1 MAGNSAAVKVK
12 IDNVVKKFNGRGGEM
27 IALNGVNLDIHEN
40 EFITVVGPSGCG
52 KSTILNI
59 IAGLLEP
66 TSGNVYVDGK
76 KVEADRP
83 DCFHHDAYCLLAGCG
98 TKVTI
103 TAKAHSELYIQATVN
118 ETPYEAVMYTPD
130 KVQVEH
136 KGFNGELMGCMS
148 REIKTFF
155 DLDNAPF
162 SKMVLGEVLNL
173 PGKWSSYP
181 PHHHPQPEVYF
192 YRFDY
197 PDGFGAGFANG
208 EIFKTQH
215 NGCAVINHGFHSQTA
230 APGYAMCYA
239 WGIRHLEGDPWDKTR
254 IDDPEHA
261 WLWKADAN
269 DHIYPNH

>member
-1 MAGNSAAVKVK
+1 MDV
-12 IDNVVKKFNGRGGEM
+12 
-27 IALNGVNLDIHEN
+27 
-40 EFITVVGPSGCG
+40 
-52 KSTILNI
+52 
-59 IAGLLEP
+59 GLLLMEAGD
-66 TSGNVYVDGK
+66 TYVYEDAKKEVAILLFSGSVTYEWDGK

-136 KGFNGELMGCMS
+136 KGFGGELMGCMS

-197 PDGFGAGFANG
+197 PDGFGASTPRPPRRAMPCATPGASG
-208 EIFKTQH
+208 TWRGIPGTRPASTIRSTP
-215 NGCAVINHGFHSQTA
+215 GCGRPMPTTTSIPITD
-230 APGYAMCYA
+230 
-239 WGIRHLEGDPWDKTR
+239 RR
-254 IDDPEHA
+254 
-261 WLWKADAN
+261 
-269 DHIYPNH
+269 

>member
-1 MAGNSAAVKVK
+1 MTYFNKNAELKNGYNAYIDTAVDDMGTQMDV
-12 IDNVVKKFNGRGGEM
+12 
-27 IALNGVNLDIHEN
+27 
-40 EFITVVGPSGCG
+40 
-52 KSTILNI
+52 
-59 IAGLLEP
+59 GLLLMEDGDVF
-66 TSGNVYVDGK
+66 TFNEADKEIAVLLFAGKVTYEWDGK

-83 DCFHHDAYCLLAGCG
+83 DCFHHEAYCLLAGKG
-98 TKVTI
+98 TKI
-103 TAKAHSELYIQATVN
+103 TLTAHAHSELYIQKTLN
-118 ETPYEAVMYTPD
+118 DKPYEAVMYTPET
-130 KVQVEH
+130 VQTEY
-136 KGFNGELMGCMS
+136 KGSNGELMGCME

-162 SKMVLGEVLNL
+162 SNMVLGEVLNR

-208 EIFKTQH
+208 EIFKTGH
-215 NGCAVINHGFHSQTA
+215 NGLAVINHGFHSQTA

-239 WGIRHLEGDPWDKTR
+239 WGIRHLDGDPWDKTR

>member
-1 MAGNSAAVKVK
+1 MAYMNKNAELKNGYNAY
-12 IDNVVKKFNGRGGEM
+12 IDSSVDDMGTQMDV
-27 IALNGVNLDIHEN
+27 
-40 EFITVVGPSGCG
+40 
-52 KSTILNI
+52 
-59 IAGLLEP
+59 GLLLMEAGD
-66 TSGNVYVDGK
+66 TYVYEDAKKEVAILLFSGSVTYEWDGK

-136 KGFNGELMGCMS
+136 KGFGGELMGCMS

-230 APGYAMCYA
+230 APAMPCA
-239 WGIRHLEGDPWDKTR
+239 TPGASDTWRGIPGTR
-254 IDDPEHA
+254 PASTIRSTPGCGRPMPTTTSIPITDRR
-261 WLWKADAN
+261 
-269 DHIYPNH
+269 

>member
-1 MAGNSAAVKVK
+1 MAYMNKNAELKNGYNAY
-12 IDNVVKKFNGRGGEM
+12 IDSSVDDMGTQMDV
-27 IALNGVNLDIHEN
+27 
-40 EFITVVGPSGCG
+40 
-52 KSTILNI
+52 
-59 IAGLLEP
+59 GLLLMEAGD
-66 TSGNVYVDGK
+66 TYVYEDAKKEVAILLFSGSVTYEWDGK

-136 KGFNGELMGCMS
+136 NGFGGELMGCMS